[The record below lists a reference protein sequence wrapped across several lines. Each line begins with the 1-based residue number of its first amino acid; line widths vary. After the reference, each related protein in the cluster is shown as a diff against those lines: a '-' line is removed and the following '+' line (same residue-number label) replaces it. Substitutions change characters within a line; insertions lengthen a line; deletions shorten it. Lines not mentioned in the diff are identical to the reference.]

1 MRLPTRIATRTAGPT
16 PANAGTDFMETPF
29 VSYFDYTRFPP
40 LLPALDQGVEGARH
54 PVVIAG
60 GGPIGFALALGLARH
75 GVRSV
80 VLEADD
86 SVCIGSRAGCVTR
99 RTLEIF
105 DQLGMAEP
113 VMRQGLPWS
122 EGWSYFRTT
131 EIFHLRMPVDAQAKF
146 PSLVNIQQCYVEQ
159 FLLDEIARHP
169 ELIEV
174 RWQSRVLG
182 LTEKTD
188 GVEIAV
194 GTPLGEYRLHADWLV
209 AADGARST
217 VRKALDLR
225 FVGTRYEGRYVIV
238 DIRMKSDLPAGRRA
252 WFDPPSNPGAT
263 LLLHKHR
270 DDLWRF
276 DYQLRDDED
285 ADDAVKPA
293 NVLARVQSHLTLM
306 GEHNP
311 WQPVWISMYAASCL
325 TLEKYRHGRVLLAGD
340 AAHLVP
346 IFGVR
351 GMNSGIDDAHNLAWK
366 LAHVIKGL
374 ASDALLDSYTEERLF
389 AMRENMR
396 HASKSCEFMAPPSAA
411 FKVMRA
417 AVLGL
422 AERHEWVRSL
432 VDPRQS
438 TAIGYPHSR
447 LNCADDPGFGAG
459 PGPGANLPD
468 APVAAGGPHLSTLL
482 GPRFCALVFDKT
494 GAAELNGIEHG
505 GAALRVLRLGLD
517 GPAAQRLVAL
527 PGSVYLVR
535 PDGHVLARWRRPDRN
550 AVRRA
555 LAHCC
560 AGAPGC
566 A

>member
-1 MRLPTRIATRTAGPT
+1 MTGLPIRIANSPLR
-16 PANAGTDFMETPF
+16 MEIPF
-29 VSYFDYTRFPP
+29 VSYFDYTQFPP
-40 LLPALDQGVEGARH
+40 LVPELQEGRDGTRH

-86 SVCIGSRAGCVTR
+86 SVCTGSRAGCVTR

-105 DQLGMAEP
+105 DQLGIADA
-113 VMRQGLPWS
+113 VLRQGLPWD
-122 EGWSYFRTT
+122 EGWSYFRAT
-131 EIFHLRMPVDAQAKF
+131 EIFHLKMPADAQAKF

-159 FLLDEIARHP
+159 FLLDAIARHP
-169 ELIEV
+169 DLIEV
-174 RWQSRVLG
+174 RWQNRVQAVRNRR
-182 LTEKTD
+182 D
-188 GVEIAV
+188 GVELEVA
-194 GTPLGEYRLHADWLV
+194 TPLGDYHLDADWLV

-225 FVGTRYEGRYVIV
+225 FVGARYDGRYVIV
-238 DIRMKSDLPAGRRA
+238 DIKMKSDLPAGRRA

-276 DYQLRDDED
+276 DYQLREDED
-285 ADDAVKPA
+285 ADEAVKPA
-293 NVLARVQSHLTLM
+293 NVLARVRSHLELM
-306 GEHNP
+306 GERNP

-325 TLEKYRHGRVLLAGD
+325 TLEDYRHGRVLLAGD

-351 GMNSGIDDAHNLAWK
+351 GMNSGIDDTHNLAWK
-366 LAHVIKGL
+366 LAYVIQGR
-374 ASDALLDSYTEERLF
+374 ARDALLASYTAERLF

-396 HASKSCEFMAPPSAA
+396 HASKSCEFMAPPSPA

-422 AERHEWVRSL
+422 AERNEWIRSL

-438 TAIGYPHSR
+438 TAIGYPHSP
-447 LNCADDPGFGAG
+447 LNGADDPVFSTG

-468 APVAAGGPHLSTLL
+468 APVAPGGRHLSALL
-482 GPRFCALVFDKT
+482 GPHFSALVFDEA
-494 GAAELNGIEHG
+494 GASALRPLEAGDP
-505 GAALRVLRLGLD
+505 ALRVLRLAAEGQ
-517 GPAAQRLVAL
+517 AAQRLGAR
-527 PGSVYLVR
+527 PGAVVLVR
-535 PDGHVLARWRRPDRN
+535 PDGHVLARWRRADRD

-555 LAHCC
+555 IENCC
-560 AGAPGC
+560 RGVAA
-566 A
+566 